1 MVETLPEK
9 QWEICSPD
17 PAAVK
22 SLQRELGMQDDLFP
36 RLFVNRGI
44 TTYAAARDFLN
55 PSIDQL
61 HDPFLMLGME
71 RAVKRL
77 AEALHRG
84 EKIRIYGDY
93 DVDGT
98 TAVALV
104 YGFLKTHHEAI
115 DYYLPNRY
123 TEGYGISNAG
133 VDDAHRSGCTLMI
146 ALDCGVKAIEQV
158 KRANSYGIDVI
169 ICDHHL
175 PGRELPEAYALLDPK
190 QPDCT
195 YPFKELSGCGL
206 GFKLLQAL
214 VQLKQW
220 KEASLYRWIDLVAI
234 STACD
239 IVPMVGENRIL
250 THVGLEKI
258 RTQPLPG
265 VAALLEGAL
274 RQPRDTITVNDLVFR
289 AGPRINA
296 AGRMQD
302 ARQAVELLLEVDK
315 KALNSKAQRLH
326 LHNSDR
332 QDLDKSITEAAR
344 QQVLDDPN
352 FDQKKGIV
360 VYSEDWHKGVIG
372 IVASRLVE
380 QFHKPTIVLTKSEGM
395 LAGSARSV
403 RGFSIHK
410 ALQSCAPLLDQFGGH
425 KYAAGMKL
433 ETGQLE
439 AFTIQFEKVVAGTI
453 SPESLYPVIEIEAE
467 LPLDRIPRG
476 KKGVTSKLWQ
486 NVQRFA
492 PFGPGN
498 RRPVFAAYHVRDIGY
513 AKEVGQ
519 GHLRC
524 QFTVGSGQTV
534 PAIGWNMAPLLEH
547 VKQGPVDI
555 CFVLEENEFRGN
567 QNLQLHLKDIKPS
580 RL

>member
-1 MVETLPEK
+1 MVATLPEK
-9 QWEICSPD
+9 QWEISNPD
-17 PAAVK
+17 PGVVK
-22 SLQRELGMQDDLFP
+22 ALQRELGMQEDLFA

-55 PSIDQL
+55 PSIEQL
-61 HDPFLMLGME
+61 HDPFLMLGMD
-71 RAVKRL
+71 RAAQRL

-104 YGFLKTHHEAI
+104 YGYLKQYHQAI

-123 TEGYGISNAG
+123 TEGYGISNRG
-133 VDDAHRSGCTLMI
+133 VDDAHKSGCTLMI

-175 PGRELPEAYALLDPK
+175 PGSAMPEAYALLDPK
-190 QPDCT
+190 QPDCP

-214 VQLKQW
+214 IKVRQW
-220 KEASLYRWIDLVAI
+220 EEYTLHKWMDLVAI

-239 IVPMVGENRIL
+239 IVPMVGENRVL
-250 THVGLEKI
+250 TYLGLEKI

-274 RQPRDTITVNDLVFR
+274 RQPREEISVSDLVFR

-296 AGRMQD
+296 AGRMED
-302 ARQAVELLLEVDK
+302 ARQAVELLLEEETVEVGK
-315 KALNSKAQRLH
+315 KANRLH

-332 QDLDKSITEAAR
+332 QDFDKAITEEAK
-344 QQVLDDPN
+344 QQVMDDPM
-352 FDQKKGIV
+352 FARKRSIV
-360 VYSEDWHKGVIG
+360 VYGEDWHKGVIG

-403 RGFSIHK
+403 RGFSIHD
-410 ALQSCAPLLDQFGGH
+410 ALQSCEEHLDQFGGH

-433 ETGQLE
+433 EEAHLE
-439 AFTIQFEKVVAGTI
+439 SFSTRFEEVVSSTIG
-453 SPESLYPVIEIEAE
+453 PESLHPVIEVEAE
-467 LPLDRIPRG
+467 LPLDRIPPG
-476 KKGVTSKLWQ
+476 KKGTGSSLWR
-486 NVQRFA
+486 NLQRFA
-492 PFGPGN
+492 PFGPSN
-498 RRPVFAAYHVRDIGY
+498 RRPVFVAYHVRDMGY
-513 AKEVGQ
+513 AKEIGQ

-524 QFTVGSGQTV
+524 TFTDGSGHSV
-534 PAIGWNMAPLLEH
+534 PAIGWNMAPLLAH
-547 VKQGPVDI
+547 VEAGPVDI
-555 CFVLEENEFRGN
+555 CFVLEENEYKGN
-567 QNLQLHLKDIKPS
+567 RNLQLHLKDIKPS
-580 RL
+580 KT